1 MILKELVSD
10 SPRHGVQLKTT
21 FLLLLLSLM
30 IVVGGCDDVT
40 NRGLPDG
47 QARIV
52 PSLPLIGERLLWI
65 LAAVGVTIWS
75 AFKWKNGTV
84 SLLLGTACCVIGVV
98 RGGLDPIMLLIGLLF
113 GVATLAVYVT
123 VDR

>member
-1 MILKELVSD
+1 MNSQTHRMRP
-10 SPRHGVQLKTT
+10 PRCAILKTT

-30 IVVGGCDDVT
+30 IVVGGCEDVT

-52 PSLPLIGERLLWI
+52 PSLPQIGERLLWI
-65 LAAVGVTIWS
+65 LAAVGITIWS
-75 AFKWKNGTV
+75 AFKWRHGTV

-98 RGGLDPIMLLIGLLF
+98 RGGLDPIMLLIALLF
-113 GVATLAVYVT
+113 GLAALSVYV
-123 VDR
+123 VIDR